1 MSVLLNHTIVWSR
14 NKQESARYLTD
25 TLGLPEAK
33 PFGPFMVVEMG
44 NEVSLDYHDVDA
56 RAGEI
61 ASQHYAFLVSEA
73 EFDEIFPRIEAG
85 QDYWADPG
93 LGRKG
98 EINRR
103 DGGRGLYFKDPDGH
117 VLEILTRPYG
127 SGGGS

>member
-1 MSVLLNHTIVWSR
+1 MTVLLNHTIVWCR
-14 NKQESARYLTD
+14 DKKESARYLTD
-25 TLGLPEAK
+25 TLGLPESK

-127 SGGGS
+127 SGRGR

>member
-1 MSVLLNHTIVWSR
+1 MTVLLNHTIVWSR
-14 NKQESARYLTD
+14 NKKESARYLTD

-103 DGGRGLYFKDPDGH
+103 DGGRGLYFIDPDGH

-127 SGGGS
+127 SGGGG